1 MSRLGVDRKPRSSRY
16 QVDPTDEL
24 TAFCDEELPRLDQ
37 RVGPKP
43 EPPTPNS
50 ENFAHEKAPFRH
62 FQTSALPVTPPARDG
77 LSSLSYVSFLD
88 REIYFSHLR
97 QGLINEPQTLAILP
111 KMPPRPWHRPTA
123 QRRAPTANRAQ
134 SERRLSRS
142 RARARL
148 CHSSH
153 HSADRRRETLAMLC
167 SLLC

>member
-1 MSRLGVDRKPRSSRY
+1 MSHLGVDRKPRSSRY

-97 QGLINEPQTLAILP
+97 QGLISEGYRSIYT
-111 KMPPRPWHRPTA
+111 
-123 QRRAPTANRAQ
+123 QRRARA
-134 SERRLSRS
+134 SVHFEPHRFIKSSVGGEIAMSSDHERSVVMM
-142 RARARL
+142 
-148 CHSSH
+148 C
-153 HSADRRRETLAMLC
+153 
-167 SLLC
+167 

>member
-77 LSSLSYVSFLD
+77 LSSLRYVSFLD

-97 QGLINEPQTLAILP
+97 QGLISEGYRSADAHY
-111 KMPPRPWHRPTA
+111 RVRA
-123 QRRAPTANRAQ
+123 RRRAPALVLIEPHRFIKSSVDGEIAM
-134 SERRLSRS
+134 SSDRERSVVMR
-142 RARARL
+142 
-148 CHSSH
+148 C
-153 HSADRRRETLAMLC
+153 
-167 SLLC
+167 

>member
-77 LSSLSYVSFLD
+77 LSSLRYVSFLD

-97 QGLINEPQTLAILP
+97 QGLI
-111 KMPPRPWHRPTA
+111 
-123 QRRAPTANRAQ
+123 
-134 SERRLSRS
+134 SEGYDTEDRQHIA
-142 RARARL
+142 RARAWAFV
-148 CHSSH
+148 HSEPHRFTKS
-153 HSADRRRETLAMLC
+153 SVGGEIAMSSDRERSVVMNC
-167 SLLC
+167 